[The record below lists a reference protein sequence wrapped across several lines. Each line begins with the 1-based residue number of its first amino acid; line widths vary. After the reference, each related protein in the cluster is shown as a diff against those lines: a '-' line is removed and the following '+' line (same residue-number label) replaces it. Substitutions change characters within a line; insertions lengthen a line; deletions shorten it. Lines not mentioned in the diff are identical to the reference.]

1 MLRTPDSCLVSWCTL
16 TSNRN
21 PAPHLIQKVTATIP
35 NSPPAG
41 VEPFLRTQTRPACT
55 KLTLKQCRTDIFK
68 LTSWKTTPPP
78 KKTNPQVF
86 FVFIPQ
92 EWRALLLQCFP
103 REEVSMS
110 LHKGIQTKRQLCQ
123 SPHYVVNWGYLHFD
137 VCPSPTPKTLN
148 SGFIVGLVELQK
160 TTLSIVWNL

>member
-68 LTSWKTTPPP
+68 LTSWKTNPPP
-78 KKTNPQVF
+78 QKKPTHKCFLCLSHRSEEPHYFNVF
-86 FVFIPQ
+86 
-92 EWRALLLQCFP
+92 LGKKYQCHCIKAY
-103 REEVSMS
+103 RQRDNCAS
-110 LHKGIQTKRQLCQ
+110 LHIMWSTEAIC
-123 SPHYVVNWGYLHFD
+123 
-137 VCPSPTPKTLN
+137 TLMCAPPPPPRPW
-148 SGFIVGLVELQK
+148 IVA
-160 TTLSIVWNL
+160 S

>member
-68 LTSWKTTPPP
+68 LTWLLEKQKTNTPHP

-92 EWRALLLQCFP
+92 EWRAPLLQCFP

-110 LHKGIQTKRQLCQ
+110 LHKGIQRDNCA
-123 SPHYVVNWGYLHFD
+123 SLHIMWSTEAICTSMCAPPPPPRSWT
-137 VCPSPTPKTLN
+137 VAS
-148 SGFIVGLVELQK
+148 
-160 TTLSIVWNL
+160 